1 MQAVIRSG
9 RGERRRRI
17 VGGVSGGTEP
27 PATGHRVRAVLH
39 ETSTAEGEI
48 SAIGEDVQV
57 EEIFAG
63 AVPFIL
69 MLGVAL
75 AIIIAFPRLNT
86 WLPSLM

>member
-1 MQAVIRSG
+1 M
-9 RGERRRRI
+9 
-17 VGGVSGGTEP
+17 
-27 PATGHRVRAVLH
+27 
-39 ETSTAEGEI
+39 
-48 SAIGEDVQV
+48 QV

-75 AIIIAFPRLNT
+75 AIIIAFPRLSI

>member
-1 MQAVIRSG
+1 M
-9 RGERRRRI
+9 
-17 VGGVSGGTEP
+17 GGVSGGTEP
-27 PATGHRVRAVLH
+27 PATGHRVRVVLH
-39 ETSTAEGEI
+39 KKSTAEGET
-48 SAIGEDVQV
+48 SAIGEEVQV

-75 AIIIAFPRLNT
+75 AIIIAFPRLST